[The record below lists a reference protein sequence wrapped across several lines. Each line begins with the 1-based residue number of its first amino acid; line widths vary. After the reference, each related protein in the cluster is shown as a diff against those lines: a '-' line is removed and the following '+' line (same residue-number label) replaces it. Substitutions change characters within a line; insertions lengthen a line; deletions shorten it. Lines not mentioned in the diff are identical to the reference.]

1 MQALHINGND
11 LTLEA
16 VREVAQPD
24 VRRPVLLDPDARE
37 AVNRARAVVDTL
49 VANNRISYAI
59 TTGVGKL
66 SDVHIVGDQVRE
78 LQINLV
84 RSHAVGV
91 GEPLSIPDTRAMMLL
106 RANSLAKGN
115 SGIRGISIDTICEML
130 NRGVTPMVPS
140 QGSVGASGDLAPLA
154 HLALALIGEGECL
167 DEKGGRIPSAEALKR
182 AQIKPLVLEAKEA
195 VSLING
201 TQAMLAIGILMV
213 LAAETLVDTAD
224 VIGAMAC
231 DALKG
236 TNVAFDERIQKARP
250 HAGQIRTA
258 ANLRRLLEQSQIR
271 DSHRDCGR
279 VQDAYSLRCIP
290 QVHGAVRD
298 TLAHC
303 RSVFETETNSAVDNP
318 LVFVK
323 NPKAMDGEG
332 DVLSGGNFHG
342 EPLAFALDFLAI
354 ALSALAGISE
364 RRLERM
370 VNPALSEG
378 LPPFLAPGAGM
389 NSGFMMPQVTA
400 AALVSENKV
409 LSHPASVDSITT
421 SGNKEDFVSMGMTA
435 ASKLKRVVENTRN
448 TLAIEAMAAAQAI
461 DFLAPLKTS
470 KPLQQAHAAIRA
482 VCATMEKD
490 RVMYRGFRTHCEFDC
505 ERQAGRRSALN
516 ILTKICPLE
525 ICHHDHELAEGK
537 GPATRFSP
545 TPRCLMRSRR
555 ERIAV
560 YSHPLS
566 ALDSP
571 RFNASPPR
579 GAPELSAFSP

>member
-1 MQALHINGND
+1 MKALHINGND

-16 VREVAQPD
+16 VREVANFS

-37 AVNRARAVVDTL
+37 AVNRARAVVDAL
-49 VANNRISYAI
+49 VANNKISYAI

-66 SDVHIVGDQVRE
+66 SDVHIVGDQIRE
-78 LQINLV
+78 LQVNLV

-91 GEPLSIPDTRAMMLL
+91 GEPLALPDTRAMMLL
-106 RANSLAKGN
+106 RANSLSKGH
-115 SGIRGISIDTICEML
+115 SGVRAIVIDTLCEML

-154 HLALALIGEGECL
+154 HLALALIGEGECF
-167 DEKGGRIPSAEALKR
+167 DEKGARIPSAEALKR

-201 TQAMLAIGILMV
+201 TQAMLAVGTLM
-213 LAAETLVDTAD
+213 LLDAETLVDTAD
-224 VIGAMAC
+224 VIGAMTC

-250 HAGQIRTA
+250 HAGQIKTA
-258 ANLRRLLEQSQIR
+258 ANLRRLLEQSEIR
-271 DSHRDCGR
+271 ESHRDCGR

-298 TLAHC
+298 TVAHC
-303 RSVFETETNSAVDNP
+303 RAVFETEMNSAVDNP

-323 NPKAMDGEG
+323 NPKASHGDGEG

-342 EPLAFALDFLAI
+342 QPLAFALDFLAI

-409 LSHPASVDSITT
+409 LAHPASVDSITT

-435 ASKLKRVVENTRN
+435 ANKLKRVVENTRN

-470 KPLQQAHAAIRA
+470 KPLQMAHAAIRM
-482 VCATMEKD
+482 VCATMQKD
-490 RVMYRGFRTHCEFDC
+490 RVMYQDF
-505 ERQAGRRSALN
+505 A
-516 ILTKICPLE
+516 
-525 ICHHDHELAEGK
+525 
-537 GPATRFSP
+537 
-545 TPRCLMRSRR
+545 
-555 ERIAV
+555 RIAE
-560 YSHPLS
+560 LI
-566 ALDSP
+566 
-571 RFNASPPR
+571 ASGKVAEVVR
-579 GAPELSAFSP
+579 

>member
-1 MQALHINGND
+1 LHALHINGND

-16 VREVAQPD
+16 VREVARTDIRQ
-24 VRRPVLLDPDARE
+24 PVLLAPDARE
-37 AVNRARAVVDTL
+37 AVHRARAVVDTL
-49 VANNRISYAI
+49 VAEHKISYAI

-78 LQINLV
+78 LQVNLV

-115 SGIRGISIDTICEML
+115 SGVRAVTIDTICEML

-154 HLALALIGEGECL
+154 HLALALIGEGECF
-167 DEKGGRIPSAEALKR
+167 DEKGARLASGEALKR

-201 TQAMLAIGILMV
+201 TQAMLAIGALML
-213 LAAETLVDTAD
+213 LAAETLVDSAD

-236 TNVAFDERIQKARP
+236 TTVAFDERIQKARP
-250 HAGQIRTA
+250 HAGQIKTA
-258 ANLRRLLEQSQIR
+258 SNLRRLLEQSEIR
-271 DSHRDCGR
+271 ESHRDCDR

-303 RSVFETETNSAVDNP
+303 RAVFETETNSAVDNP
-318 LVFVK
+318 LVFVT
-323 NPKAMDGEG
+323 NSKATHGDGEG

-409 LSHPASVDSITT
+409 LAHPASVDSITT

-435 ASKLKRVVENTRN
+435 ANKLKKVVENTRN

-482 VCATMEKD
+482 VCATMAND
-490 RVMYRGFRTHCEFDC
+490 RVMYQDF
-505 ERQAGRRSALN
+505 A
-516 ILTKICPLE
+516 
-525 ICHHDHELAEGK
+525 
-537 GPATRFSP
+537 
-545 TPRCLMRSRR
+545 
-555 ERIAV
+555 RIAE
-560 YSHPLS
+560 SIAS
-566 ALDSP
+566 GKIAAAL
-571 RFNASPPR
+571 R
-579 GAPELSAFSP
+579 